1 MFGISRTVL
10 VGLLN
15 QQTQTIVAAIKK
27 EGDSIMSTQSTSF
40 TDIQNSLDALTKA
53 QQQVSSDVSSAVA
66 DIKSLS
72 TQVATLQAQGGATPE
87 QLAGL
92 KNSID
97 QITTSLTGASS
108 NLEAVLPAPTPAP
121 TTSS

>member
-1 MFGISRTVL
+1 MFGISKTTL
-10 VGLLN
+10 AGLLN

-27 EGDSIMSTQSTSF
+27 EGDSIMGTQSTSF

-53 QQQVSSDVSSAVA
+53 QQQVSSDVNSAVA
-66 DIKSLS
+66 DIKALS
-72 TQVATLQAQGGATPE
+72 TQVSTLQAQGGATPQ

-92 KNSID
+92 KTSID

-108 NLEAVLPAPTPAP
+108 GLEAVLPAPAPATP
-121 TTSS
+121 